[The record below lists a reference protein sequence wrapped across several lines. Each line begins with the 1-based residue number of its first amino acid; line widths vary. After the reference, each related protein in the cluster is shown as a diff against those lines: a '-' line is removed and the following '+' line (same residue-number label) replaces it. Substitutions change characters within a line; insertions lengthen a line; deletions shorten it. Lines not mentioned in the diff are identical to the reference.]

1 MSSLLQP
8 VQDRQSMSTNE
19 VIGQLLKEQEER
31 EKRKNTSLPTQDLT
45 GMSTSEVNQDISKRD
60 SSENWILMSEKNAQ
74 LKFDDKVISS
84 KIKTTAKAMTA
95 QKYVV
100 QRLEDFKAFEDC
112 FLKEFLTSV
121 EKKVM
126 DAQNLLKNSSS
137 SIQEMNDKI
146 EKVTDET
153 AILKSEVAK
162 IEKVLNEYKRY
173 RRVLFKLSPPEW
185 QEAQKAA
192 TLTTKGLPDRPDGL
206 EKDLDS
212 TPDRV
217 LPPTSESTLFSNHSD
232 AVVKNSQLNGNNTIY
247 EDKLELYN
255 FDPLEVIVLLSE
267 LTDQNLSLIHN
278 ITRMDKKME
287 HTFEVTIKK
296 MKEEEEQLNMHVEDM
311 KERVD
316 IKKKRM
322 AMLKKSVHL
331 HESIKTEDQDI
342 MLNDLAIKVAK
353 VYSSCVDERPTQL
366 TTLEMLTGFEHHISL
381 LFQQVES
388 IPEDVLKTLRNIKD
402 SEKRSR
408 QREEKLKLEM
418 EQHRER
424 MKECIQRSLDEAK
437 KTYGRKLMPRCFPVK
452 KKIEVVDEVITLME
466 DFRSHLFAE
475 DSD

>member
-1 MSSLLQP
+1 M
-8 VQDRQSMSTNE
+8 
-19 VIGQLLKEQEER
+19 
-31 EKRKNTSLPTQDLT
+31 
-45 GMSTSEVNQDISKRD
+45 
-60 SSENWILMSEKNAQ
+60 
-74 LKFDDKVISS
+74 KVISS
-84 KIKTTAKAMTA
+84 KIKKTAKAITA

-100 QRLEDFKAFEDC
+100 QRLEDFKAVEDC

-121 EKKVM
+121 EKKLV
-126 DAQNLLKNSSS
+126 DAQSLRLKNSSS
-137 SIQEMNDKI
+137 SIQEMSDKI

-153 AILKSEVAK
+153 AILKSEVAN

-173 RRVLFKLSPPEW
+173 RRILFKLSDPKW

-206 EKDLDS
+206 EKDVDS

-217 LPPTSESTLFSNHSD
+217 LPPSSQSTLSSNHSD
-232 AVVKNSQLNGNNTIY
+232 AVVKNSQLDGNNTIY
-247 EDKLELYN
+247 EDKLEPY
-255 FDPLEVIVLLSE
+255 FSDPRELMVLMSE

-278 ITRMDKKME
+278 ITRMDKTVE

-296 MKEEEEQLNMHVEDM
+296 MKEEEEQLILHVEDM

-316 IKKKRM
+316 IEKKRV

-331 HESIKTEDQDI
+331 HDSIKTEDQDI
-342 MLNDLAIKVAK
+342 MLDDLAIKVAK
-353 VYSSCVDERPTQL
+353 VYSSCIEKRPTQL
-366 TTLEMLTGFEHHISL
+366 TTLEMLTGFEHRICL

-402 SEKRSR
+402 SERRSR
-408 QREEKLKLEM
+408 QREETLKLEM
-418 EQHRER
+418 EKHRER
-424 MKECIQRSLDEAK
+424 MKKCIQRSLGEAK

-452 KKIEVVDEVITLME
+452 KKIEVVEVITFVE
-466 DFRSHLFAE
+466 AFHSHLFTE